1 MNVVMHGACIV
12 DFLFVYSG
20 MFIRQVKK
28 QRSKDSK
35 TFYQYNLV
43 QAERIDGKPRQRVI
57 LYLGSDPLLRDPDN
71 RKIVLNIL
79 KARIFGQSELFPD
92 HPPQELVEL
101 AGRYYKKYRLR
112 YEQEP
117 DQAPSVPTARRQADY
132 QSVDVNGV
140 ANRDPR
146 TFGAEHLCRQVLE
159 KLRIKQALLECGLNE
174 EQATLAL
181 ISIAGRALWG
191 ASEHKTAAWLA
202 ENSALIELMGRSD
215 PPGHKQLYAAADRL
229 WEHRQAIDRFLYGRL
244 TDMFGLQDR
253 LVIFDISNTY
263 FETRKSHSRLADWG
277 RSKER
282 RNDCPLV
289 VFTGVINA
297 DGFIRHW
304 RIYEGNKADDTT
316 LPDML
321 ADLQAHSHPCSRPT
335 IVMDAGIAT
344 DDNLAL
350 IRDKGYDYVCVSRK
364 RLADYPL
371 VEKSQRTICLT
382 DREKNKVELAV
393 FRPPGEPDTWMYVQS
408 EAKRRKETSMHDKLA
423 ARFETSLQEIRSAL
437 SKKGGTKK
445 LEKVWERIGRAKEK
459 YRTVSSRYRIDVD
472 HKEGKAVELHWSL
485 KPDPAGEDKTG
496 GVYFIRTSY
505 PDPNEDQLW
514 QIYNTIREVEATF
527 RCLKAD
533 LNLRPV
539 YHQKDERIE
548 SHIYLTILA
557 YQLVNTIRYM
567 LKQSGIHYDWNNI
580 RRIMNTQFLATIEL
594 PTETK
599 RIQIRK
605 PSAAARQVQEIYKA
619 TGCTETQKS
628 IKKSVVY
635 H

>member
-1 MNVVMHGACIV
+1 
-12 DFLFVYSG
+12 
-20 MFIRQVKK
+20 MFIRVVKK
-28 QRSKDSK
+28 QRSPSSK
-35 TFYQYNLV
+35 AFYQFNLV
-43 QAERIDGKPRQRVI
+43 QAERIDGKVKQRVI

-71 RKIVLNIL
+71 RKIVLHIL
-79 KARIFGQSELFPD
+79 KARIFGQPELFPD

-101 AGRYYKKYRLR
+101 AERYYEKYRLR
-112 YEQEP
+112 YEQQP

-140 ANRDPR
+140 TNRQTR
-146 TFGAEHLCRQVLE
+146 TFGAEHLCSQVLD
-159 KLRIKQALLECGLNE
+159 KLRIKEALLEQGMSQD
-174 EQATLAL
+174 QATLAL
-181 ISIAGRALWG
+181 ISIAGRALLG

-202 ENSALIELMGRSD
+202 GSSALIELMGRSD
-215 PPGHKQLYAAADRL
+215 PPSHKQLYAAADRL
-229 WEHRQAIDRFLYGRL
+229 WEHRGAIDRFLYRRL
-244 TDMFGLQDR
+244 TDLFGLQDR

-263 FETRKSHSRLADWG
+263 FETRKSHSRLASWG

-282 RNDCPLV
+282 RDDCPLV

-304 RIYEGNKADDTT
+304 RIYEGNRADDTT
-316 LPDML
+316 LADML
-321 ADLQAHSHPCSRPT
+321 ADLQTHSRSSAKAT
-335 IVMDAGIAT
+335 IVMDAGLASGE
-344 DDNLAL
+344 NLAL
-350 IRDKGYDYVCVSRK
+350 IRSKGYDYVCVSRK
-364 RLADYPL
+364 RLADYPSA
-371 VEKSQRTICLT
+371 EKRGRTVRLT
-382 DREKNKVELAV
+382 DREKNKVELDV

-423 ARFETSLQEIRSAL
+423 ARFEAQLGEIRSAL

-472 HKEGKAVELHWSL
+472 HKAGKAVELHWSL

-505 PDPNEDQLW
+505 TDPNEDQLW

-527 RCLKAD
+527 RCLKSD

-539 YHQKDERIE
+539 YHQNDDRIQ

-580 RRIMNTQFLATIEL
+580 RRIMNTRILATIEL

-605 PSAAARQVQEIYKA
+605 PSAADRQVQDIYKA
-619 TGCTETQKS
+619 TGCTETQKPV
-628 IKKSVVY
+628 KKSVVY

>member
-1 MNVVMHGACIV
+1 MYGICIIA
-12 DFLFVYSG
+12 LAFVYSG

-28 QRSKDSK
+28 QRSPSSK
-35 TFYQYNLV
+35 TFYQFSLV
-43 QAERIDGKPRQRVI
+43 QAERIEGKVKQRVI
-57 LYLGSDPLLRDPDN
+57 LYLGSDPLLRSPEN

-79 KARIFGQSELFPD
+79 KARIFGQPELFPD

-101 AGRYYKKYRLR
+101 ADRYYEKYRLR
-112 YEQEP
+112 YDQQP

-132 QSVDVNGV
+132 QHVDVNGV
-140 ANRDPR
+140 VNRQAR
-146 TFGAEHLCRQVLE
+146 TFGAEHLCRQVLD
-159 KLRIKQALLECGLNE
+159 KLRLKQALIECGLNE
-174 EQATLAL
+174 DQARLAL
-181 ISIAGRALWG
+181 ISIAGRALFG

-202 ENSALIELMGRSD
+202 ENSSLVELMGHPD
-215 PPGHKQLYAAADRL
+215 PPSHKQLYAAADRL
-229 WEHRQAIDRFLYGRL
+229 WEHRGAIDRFLYGRL
-244 TDMFGLQDR
+244 TDLFGLEDR

-282 RNDCPLV
+282 RDDCPLV

-304 RIYEGNKADDTT
+304 RIYEGNKADQAT

-321 ADLQAHSHPCSRPT
+321 QDLQAHSQSSTNPT

-350 IRDKGYDYVCVSRK
+350 IRSKGYDYVCVSRK
-364 RLADYPL
+364 RLSDYPPA
-371 VEKSQRTICLT
+371 EKRGTTVCLT
-382 DREKNKVELAV
+382 DREKNKVELSV

-423 ARFETSLQEIRSAL
+423 ARFEARLGEIRSAL
-437 SKKGGTKK
+437 RKKSGTKK
-445 LEKVWERIGRAKEK
+445 LEKVWERIGRVKEK
-459 YRTVSSRYRIDVD
+459 YRTVSSRYRIHVD
-472 HKEGKAVELHWSL
+472 HKEGKAVELHWNL
-485 KPDPAGEDKTG
+485 KPDPVDEDKTG

-505 PDPNEDQLW
+505 ADPNEDQLW

-527 RCLKAD
+527 RCLKSD
-533 LNLRPV
+533 LNLRPI

-580 RRIMNTQFLATIEL
+580 RRIMNTQILATIEL

-605 PSAAARQVQEIYKA
+605 PSAADRQVQDIYKA
-619 TGCTETQKS
+619 AGCTDTQKP